1 MGDEGR
7 RRALE
12 YFACR
17 EIAAR
22 VVSDTADLPD

>member
-12 YFACR
+12 HFAFR
-17 EIAAR
+17 EITAR
-22 VVSDTADLPD
+22 VVSDTAEMPY